1 MIVDLSRYQ
10 DWNSRNQIVAMWD
23 TLGADDPLI
32 RPAIVGYLLACPT
45 EKSASLL
52 AQLRDKNM
60 ELFDKARQ
68 AAAIPFPAAA
78 P

>member
-1 MIVDLSRYQ
+1 
-10 DWNSRNQIVAMWD
+10 MWD
-23 TLGADDPLI
+23 TLGTEDPLI
-32 RPAIVGYLLACPT
+32 RPAIIGYLLAYPS

-52 AQLRDKNM
+52 TQLREKDIEVFN
-60 ELFDKARQ
+60 KARQ